1 MTTNVSATTIHPSI
15 QESSTP
21 APSAAQRRVS
31 FRLFSFLQPRQRTE
45 AAEHERPE
53 HSLWILLGICL
64 QMILLVTANS
74 SPAGSVAIIVFAVL
88 ALVVPFGWYVW
99 ELRDAPMGLKTSRRA
114 VQWAVRVLAAIG
126 LSLGGFVIGL
136 VSLACP
142 LPM

>member
-1 MTTNVSATTIHPSI
+1 M
-15 QESSTP
+15 
-21 APSAAQRRVS
+21 
-31 FRLFSFLQPRQRTE
+31 
-45 AAEHERPE
+45 
-53 HSLWILLGICL
+53 ILLG
-64 QMILLVTANS
+64 TANN

-99 ELRDAPMGLKTSRRA
+99 ALRDAPMGLETSRRA

-136 VSLACP
+136 ASLASP